1 MKILVNG
8 QLVKR
13 NEASVDVEDRGY
25 QFGDGIYE
33 VIRVYKGVLFGL
45 REHAERLFRS
55 AGEIGISLPFS
66 LEDLEWDLQKLVQEN
81 AVSDG
86 AVYIQTTR
94 GVAPRKHQYEAGLEP
109 QTTAYTSS
117 VKKPEQEQTYG
128 VSAITDEDLRW
139 LRCDIKSLNLLYN
152 VMAKQ
157 KAYEAGAFEGILIR
171 DGIVTEGTSSN
182 VYAVLNG
189 TVQTHPANRMILNG
203 ITRMKI
209 LDLIV
214 KNGIELDEKPVTE
227 EELRQAEEI
236 FISSTTAE
244 IVPVVT
250 LDGKSVG
257 SGVPGPVTKQ
267 LQAAFQ
273 ESIQQAARVSF

>member
-8 QLVKR
+8 QLVER

-94 GVAPRKHQYEAGLEP
+94 GIAPRKHQYEADLEP
-109 QTTAYTSS
+109 QTTAYTFS

-189 TVQTHPANRMILNG
+189 TVRTHPANRMILNG